1 MNDICNVSELLFT
14 ILYADD
20 TCVLLSGKGL
30 AKLITLINAELK
42 SLSAYFRFNKLTVN
56 TQKQKKIM
64 IFHRSRIKYHSKH
77 SIKMDDCS
85 LNEVVLNI
93 LE

>member
-14 ILYADD
+14 ILYADG
-20 TCVLLSGKGL
+20 TCVLLSGKDL

-56 TQKQKKIM
+56 TQKKKKNHN
-64 IFHRSRIKYHSKH
+64 FS
-77 SIKMDDCS
+77 SI
-85 LNEVVLNI
+85 
-93 LE
+93 